1 MKDHNEKTININDT
15 VEFIIDGNVFDL
27 KTGKVKR
34 FTNVMVVIEYDGHEY
49 RRDPYNVR
57 IV

>member
-15 VEFIIDGNVFDL
+15 VEFIIDGNGFDL